1 MRWVVPLLALA
12 GGAGCVFQ
20 AAPVGAQAGGGAP
33 PPAGAAPPPRGGP
46 PPPPPA
52 APLAD
57 APVCWPYPPTN
68 FDPCLLPAA
77 TGPIA
82 LDVLSTR
89 TFDTSVDAGLPNLL
103 VTQADGTLVRVVHVT
118 AVDIPAT
125 AVLSIVGGV

>member
-20 AAPVGAQAGGGAP
+20 AAPVGAQAGDDAPPSADGAPADGPGGGGAPTGGAAAPPARPAP
-33 PPAGAAPPPRGGP
+33 PPAA
-46 PPPPPA
+46 
-52 APLAD
+52 

-89 TFDTSVDAGLPNLL
+89 TFDTS
-103 VTQADGTLVRVVHVT
+103 
-118 AVDIPAT
+118 
-125 AVLSIVGGV
+125 